1 MADKKADTAA
11 PGKSNKKTIMMVAI
25 GLALVAGAASGGYL
39 LGKGSQPAAAPAQ
52 AQAQAAAAVP
62 GGGGQPTAV
71 GPMVNMDS
79 FVINILEEKETR
91 YLKAAITLELDT
103 LPTADEVKLRMP
115 QIRDAILLL
124 VGNKTFNEVRDLQG
138 KLQLRAEMLDK
149 INSLLQAGKVQ
160 QIYFTDFVVQ

>member
-1 MADKKADTAA
+1 MADKKADPAA
-11 PGKSNKKTIMMVAI
+11 PAKGNKKTILMAAI
-25 GLALVAGAASGGYL
+25 GLLLVAGAAGGGYL
-39 LGKGSQPAAAPAQ
+39 LGKGSQPAAPPAQGQTAPA
-52 AQAQAAAAVP
+52 AAP
-62 GGGGQPTAV
+62 GSGGQPAAV
-71 GPMVNMDS
+71 GPMVNIDS

-91 YLKAAITLELDT
+91 YLKAAVTLELDS

-149 INSLLQAGKVQ
+149 INSLLQVGKVQ

>member
-1 MADKKADTAA
+1 MADKKPDAA
-11 PGKSNKKTIMMVAI
+11 PAKSNKKTIMLAAI
-25 GLALVAGAASGGYL
+25 GLTLIVGAAAGGYL
-39 LGKGSQPAAAPAQ
+39 LGKGSQPAAPPAQ
-52 AQAQAAAAVP
+52 AQTATAAP
-62 GGGGQPTAV
+62 GAGGQPAAV
-71 GPMVNMDS
+71 GPMVNIDS

-91 YLKAAITLELDT
+91 YLKAAATLELDS

-124 VGNKTFNEVRDLQG
+124 VGNKTFSEVRDLQG

>member
-1 MADKKADTAA
+1 MAEKKAEAA
-11 PGKSNKKTIMMVAI
+11 SPAKGNKKTILFAAI
-25 GLALVAGAASGGYL
+25 ALVLVAGAAAGGYL
-39 LGKGSQPAAAPAQ
+39 AGRSATPATPPASSPAAT
-52 AQAQAAAAVP
+52 AAAAAA
-62 GGGGQPTAV
+62 GAGATAV
-71 GPMVNMDS
+71 GPMVNIES

-91 YLKAAITLELDT
+91 YLKAAVTLELDN
-103 LPTADEVKLRMP
+103 LFAADEVKLRMP

-124 VGNKTFNEVRDLQG
+124 VGNKTFGEVRDLQG